1 MSVQAVLAPVFV
13 QMALTFVLLFWMGF
27 ARVSAIRSGT
37 AKVRDTALGQ
47 PNWPPRVTQI
57 ANCYHNQYQLPVLF
71 YVLVAFAL
79 LTRHADL
86 LFVLMSWAFVL
97 LRIVHAVIHTGS
109 NYVPYR
115 FYAFLAGA
123 VVLVA
128 MWLVFAV
135 RILLAV

>member
-13 QMALTFVLLFWMGF
+13 QIALTFALLFWLGS
-27 ARVSAIRSGT
+27 ARVGAIKSGA
-37 AKVRDTALGQ
+37 AKIRDTALGQ

-71 YVLVAFAL
+71 FLLVAFAL
-79 LTRHADL
+79 LTRQADL
-86 LFVLMSWAFVL
+86 LFVLMSWVFVL

-123 VVLVA
+123 VVLLV

-135 RILLAV
+135 HILLAL